1 MVDVCMNF
9 LSRKEEKE
17 MVTGKFDNL
26 VSLEIILVIG
36 KDVAINL
43 LRC

>member
-17 MVTGKFDNL
+17 MVTEKFDSL
-26 VSLEIILVIG
+26 VSLEIILVTG
-36 KDVAINL
+36 KDVVKNL
-43 LRC
+43 L

>member
-17 MVTGKFDNL
+17 MVTEKFDNL
-26 VSLEIILVIG
+26 VSLEITLVTG
-36 KDVAINL
+36 KDVVKNL
-43 LRC
+43 L